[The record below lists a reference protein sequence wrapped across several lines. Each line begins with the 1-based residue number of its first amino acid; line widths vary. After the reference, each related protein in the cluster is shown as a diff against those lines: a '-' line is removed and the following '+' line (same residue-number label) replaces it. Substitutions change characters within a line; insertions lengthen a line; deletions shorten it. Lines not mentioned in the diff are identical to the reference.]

1 MDISHAWT
9 FGCLDYVSGA
19 NRTMIHAARFQK
31 YTDATSN
38 CASNYLEVIWRH
50 CPNRRMNW

>member
-1 MDISHAWT
+1 MDISHACT

-19 NRTMIHAARFQK
+19 NRTMIRAARIQK
-31 YTDATSN
+31 NTDATSN
-38 CASNYLEVIWRH
+38 CASNYLEEIWRH